1 MATRTVEIV
10 DSSTPADVFSSR
22 RAVPGMMVSYER
34 RNSQNASNTSP
45 SFGATSSKDSCLL
58 SSRNIAIAGSA
69 AGVGVLLTI
78 AVGMLMYCCLR
89 WRRQRQARRH
99 VGFQF
104 HKPVPKDARSLHGE
118 SRSGTFTTRLA
129 YRREATPDLPASF
142 APAYTLTTSK
152 DKELEPQE
160 IMGLGLSTDEFNR
173 RNRSRS
179 PVHSLDGPVELASQ
193 RFSAINPH
201 IDDKCTLPELRHG
214 RTKERSSRLRN
225 SPGVHNLRVEASR
238 SPSASPGRRLLPYG

>member
-1 MATRTVEIV
+1 MATRTI
-10 DSSTPADVFSSR
+10 DFIDGSTSPDVFSSMTTVTGTV
-22 RAVPGMMVSYER
+22 ASYER
-34 RNSQNASNTSP
+34 RNTPRASTTPP
-45 SFGATSSKDSCLL
+45 SASATSSKDSRFL

-69 AGVGVLLTI
+69 AGVGALLTI
-78 AVGMLMYCCLR
+78 AVGMLIYCCVR
-89 WRRQRQARRH
+89 WRRRRQVRRH
-99 VGFQF
+99 VEFQF
-104 HKPVPKDARSLHGE
+104 HETLPKNTRSLDRQ
-118 SRSGTFTTRLA
+118 SRSRTLATRLP
-129 YRREATPDLPASF
+129 YYREATPDLPASF
-142 APAYTLTTSK
+142 APAYTLTSK
-152 DKELEPQE
+152 DKEVEPQE

-179 PVHSLDGPVELASQ
+179 PAHSLDGPVELASQ

-201 IDDKCTLPELRHG
+201 VNDKSTMPDLRHG

>member
-1 MATRTVEIV
+1 MATRTVESV
-10 DSSTPADVFSSR
+10 DSSTPADVFSSM

-45 SFGATSSKDSCLL
+45 SSGATSSKDSSLL

-78 AVGMLMYCCLR
+78 AVGMFIYCCLR

-99 VGFQF
+99 VEFQF
-104 HKPVPKDARSLHGE
+104 HETVPKDARSLHV
-118 SRSGTFTTRLA
+118 TTRLA

-201 IDDKCTLPELRHG
+201 IDDKCTAPELRHG
-214 RTKERSSRLRN
+214 RAKERSSRLRN